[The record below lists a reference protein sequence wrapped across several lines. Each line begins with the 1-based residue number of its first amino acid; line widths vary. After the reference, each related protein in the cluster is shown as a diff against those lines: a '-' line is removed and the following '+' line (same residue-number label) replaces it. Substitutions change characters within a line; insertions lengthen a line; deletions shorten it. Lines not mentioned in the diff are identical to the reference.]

1 MGKIKWWLIHKL
13 GGVTSAECRIAVSE
27 AASYE
32 RILARGF
39 QPLYGVQ
46 KSMNIGAQHTIMS
59 NSLIAL
65 GDEQSDK
72 RGFDE
77 VKKELVR
84 KIMESGYISY
94 EKKDTDFGRVYKGN
108 LIIGKGNGK

>member
-1 MGKIKWWLIHKL
+1 MGKVKWWLIHKL
-13 GGVTSAECRIAVSE
+13 GGVTSAENRIAVSE
-27 AASYE
+27 AAAYE
-32 RILARGF
+32 RIQARRF

-46 KSMNIGAQHTIMS
+46 KSTDISAQHTIMS

-65 GDEQSDK
+65 GDEQSDQ

-77 VKKELVR
+77 VNKELMR
-84 KIMESGYISY
+84 KILESGYIRY
-94 EKKDTDFGRVYKGN
+94 EKMDTDFGRVYKGN